1 MMDRD
6 ETDISILIVD
16 DNRVNIK
23 LLSCFV
29 ELEHYKVFSAT
40 SGEEAIELL
49 ADLKFSQSIDLILL
63 DIIMPGLDGYQ
74 TCKVLKNDIQ
84 TRDIPV
90 IFVTGKTKPEELRRG
105 FSVGAVDY
113 ITKPIQQDVVIA
125 RVKNQVSQIH
135 QSKLE
140 QRLLE
145 ENNKMAEL
153 GSMVSEI
160 THEVA
165 SPLGNMRLSVDFM
178 LNEVAN
184 IRSECAAQTLDEE
197 TLIKYLTQFDES
209 LRLCGNNAKRA
220 ASLLNGFKHVAVD
233 QCRQQIIE
241 FNLLEYVNDILLT
254 IKPRL
259 KRTPHKV
266 NLNIDKQINVTSYPG
281 ALSQIIIN
289 LINNSLLHAF
299 IGSQE
304 GKITISAAID
314 GDRLILYYR
323 DNGIG
328 MSEEQKSNAFTK
340 FYTTKAGS
348 GGSGLGLAIIKKL
361 VEDELDGEITLISEP
376 GCGINFIMKI
386 SLGLELQKQ

>member
-1 MMDRD
+1 MDRD